1 MMRILLLLLIT
12 IPAAEIG
19 ILLFSGK
26 MIGVLPTVLMIIFTG
41 ILGAVLAKKQG
52 LKTIRKAN
60 EQLQYGRVPG
70 DEMMDGLCIVIGG
83 IFLLTPGFLTDLLGI
98 LLLLP
103 PTRSFMKPLMM
114 KMLQRWMDKNTFT
127 IIR

>member
-1 MMRILLLLLIT
+1 MRILLLLLIT